1 VDHSPIPPLI
11 RILDEHL
18 DASLDRLDKGLAPI
32 WESQFQMGKTLIT
45 LASSAL
51 ILSISVIQV
60 FANKVTT
67 PKGGWVLIT
76 AWVLFAVTVVTGAA
90 RQSWAGSARSL
101 RIQLEGKRK
110 DLRTKVGDL
119 SLDDEDLGDKFD
131 AILEEA
137 FTGANALPEKAVKVH
152 NALNQVMFWAFTLG
166 LGGLLVFAVLN
177 LPF

>member
-1 VDHSPIPPLI
+1 MLV

-32 WESQFQMGKTLIT
+32 WESQFQMGRTLIT

-60 FANKVTT
+60 FADKVTH
-67 PKGGWVLIT
+67 PRDGWVLVV

-101 RIQLEGKRK
+101 RIQLEGKRAE
-110 DLRTKVGDL
+110 LRKKIGDL
-119 SLDDEDLGDKFD
+119 SLDDGDLGDKFD
-131 AILEEA
+131 AVLEEA
-137 FTGANALPEKAVKVH
+137 FAGANVLPEKAVKVH
-152 NALNQVMFWAFTLG
+152 NVLNQVMFWAFTLG
-166 LGGLLVFAVLN
+166 LGGLLLFAVRN